1 MTTLKIIC
9 KILSMNA
16 NVRFLSILCLNAII
30 LFSCNKPEGDA
41 PAPPVTKTTDIYA
54 AGFNNGKIVY
64 WKNNVET
71 PLATATDAGVGGAY
85 GIAVSGT
92 DVYVAGKLNFNAV
105 YWKNGVMVPLYNET
119 DGFKEA
125 RAIAVN
131 GNDVYIT
138 GLEAFSSTGQNIFL
152 WKNGVKTILLPVINT
167 GTKRQATGIALAGSD
182 VYVSGTA
189 GSSAVYWKNGVEHVV
204 SDQSA
209 EATGIVVSGSDV
221 YVSGKEGI
229 QAVYWKNGVK
239 TVLTPLTSGIANGIL
254 VSGSDVYV
262 VGISDGQAAMW
273 KNNVQ
278 TTLDPSY
285 SATATAIVNSGNEIF
300 IAGKI
305 ATASSTTCVYWQNG
319 IKKELATVTNDP
331 LQLPSVNAITVVT
344 R

>member
-1 MTTLKIIC
+1 MYRALRVLRLYIGKTAW
-9 KILSMNA
+9 SM
-16 NVRFLSILCLNAII
+16 
-30 LFSCNKPEGDA
+30 LFR
-41 PAPPVTKTTDIYA
+41 I
-54 AGFNNGKIVY
+54 
-64 WKNNVET
+64 
-71 PLATATDAGVGGAY
+71 
-85 GIAVSGT
+85 
-92 DVYVAGKLNFNAV
+92 
-105 YWKNGVMVPLYNET
+105 
-119 DGFKEA
+119 
-125 RAIAVN
+125 
-131 GNDVYIT
+131 
-138 GLEAFSSTGQNIFL
+138 
-152 WKNGVKTILLPVINT
+152 
-167 GTKRQATGIALAGSD
+167 
-182 VYVSGTA
+182 
-189 GSSAVYWKNGVEHVV
+189 
-204 SDQSA
+204 SA